1 MADEQTVNQDH
12 EERDADE
19 GEGSGADSGE
29 DKAQQRASDE
39 PAATDS
45 VDEQQSKESAKAQE
59 KEEERQKAK
68 EKMKEFEEGDP
79 PENLEDWP
87 DDAAKYETYGGP
99 DGGRSYEEGPEVKL
113 GPSSLRHHED
123 GTVTIAGEEVDNP
136 DDYKGEPIP
145 GGPTDENA
153 ADDLTA
159 KKIKQDQKGDGG
171 SDDSDSEDD
180 DKES

>member
-1 MADEQTVNQDH
+1 MADEQTLNQDH
-12 EERDADE
+12 EERDANE
-19 GEGSGADSGE
+19 GASSGADAGE
-29 DKAQQRASDE
+29 DKAQQREGDE
-39 PAATDS
+39 PAAGGGG
-45 VDEQQSKESAKAQE
+45 EEQSKEASMAQQ
-59 KEEERQKAK
+59 KEEERQQAK
-68 EKMKEFEEGDP
+68 EKMKEFEDGEP

-99 DGGRSYEEGPEVKL
+99 DGGRSYEDGPETKL

-153 ADDLTA
+153 PDDMTA
-159 KKIKQDQKGDGG
+159 KKIKGDQEGGDDG
-171 SDDSDSEDD
+171 DKDED
-180 DKES
+180 E